1 MENYSNM
8 TLVQRF
14 PFRSD
19 VYDKILKDVSL
30 LKNADKIFAPL
41 FSSRINKIFNPE
53 KMMEYQKKLKKSD
66 VEDES
71 MELDFDEEE
80 YNREKEQRR
89 QERMKKYEGCV
100 NVILEQLVIHKEMT
114 LETLNISCKEEER
127 ERLLPTAEIF
137 REVIIEFFDSRN
149 DRYWDDSE
157 RTGRLSHGC
166 LRGLCTE

>member
-1 MENYSNM
+1 M

-53 KMMEYQKKLKKSD
+53 KMMEYQKKIKKSD

-100 NVILEQLVIHKEMT
+100 NVILEQLVIHKETT

-127 ERLLPTAEIF
+127 ERLLTTAEIF
-137 REVIIEFFDSRN
+137 REVIIEFL
-149 DRYWDDSE
+149 
-157 RTGRLSHGC
+157 TA
-166 LRGLCTE
+166 

>member
-1 MENYSNM
+1 MRPCLAAGSI
-8 TLVQRF
+8 R
-14 PFRSD
+14 
-19 VYDKILKDVSL
+19 
-30 LKNADKIFAPL
+30 
-41 FSSRINKIFNPE
+41 IFNPE

-137 REVIIEFFDSRN
+137 REVIIEFLTAGMIDIGTLQKEQT
-149 DRYWDDSE
+149 DYLMDASE
-157 RTGRLSHGC
+157 GFVLNEMLLALLEGPEMTGKSGRSIYSQWKTGNIYILK
-166 LRGLCTE
+166 T